1 MEHKRYFRDGFHLF
15 DHQVPSARALCQRRR
30 ALLVDGTGSGKTL
43 TCLYSFAYLQSRGVV
58 THMLVWTPLNAHT
71 KRIWEKDATKYSFL
85 KCLSFDD
92 YIAQR
97 SKGVSVETLLSRYDV
112 IYGKHG
118 HVKTAF
124 NWMQELYAATPRS
137 ITCIDEVHKLS
148 NPKTELVSTFKPLLN
163 KAYAFWGITA
173 TLLSKN
179 VLNVYNLV
187 NLVYPKYFRS
197 YKFFLQEFCKVEER
211 VIGKNVDGSLKK
223 VRLVTD
229 YKDPDKLKEY
239 LSSVMITGVPPVDA
253 KVHLLDYTMG
263 DRERVLYEKISKGL
277 LAEAASDE
285 TWLEYLLSG
294 RLLSPVAVPSVKS
307 LDRHSSRFIYLQSVV
322 DGSLDASGKFGVYGS
337 AKSEALLNL
346 CRDIAQRN
354 ESALIYC
361 DYYTSV
367 DVVLDV
373 LRKGNILDGRGHSI
387 MVMESSSRKQLSE
400 SALTENVCRSHSCF
414 CVITRAT
421 SESANYPFI
430 SNVIFYSVPVVPVAY
445 AQAAGRICRRN
456 SKFLGNLHIWILRS
470 ENIDT
475 YKLVLVGFKIYM
487 MKEAS
492 VDFQNFPEEYIK
504 SLTSAGQ
511 LALAKRHLLW
521 GAYRNKK

>member
-43 TCLYSFAYLQSRGVV
+43 TCLYSFAYLHSRGIV
-58 THMLVWTPLNAHT
+58 THMLVWTPLNAYT
-71 KRIWEKDATKYSFL
+71 KRIWEKDAEKYSYL

-92 YIAQR
+92 YVAQR
-97 SKGVSVETLLSRYDV
+97 SRGVSVESLLSRYDV

-118 HVKTAF
+118 HCKTSF
-124 NWMQELYAATPRS
+124 QWLQELYKAAPRS
-137 ITCIDEVHKLS
+137 VTCIDEVHKMS
-148 NPKTELVSTFKPLLN
+148 NPKTELVSTFKPLLAR
-163 KAYAFWGITA
+163 AYALWGITA

-179 VLNVYNLV
+179 VINVYNLV
-187 NLVYPKYFRS
+187 NLIYPKYFRS
-197 YKFFLQEFCKVEER
+197 YKFFLEEFCKVEER
-211 VIGKNVDGSLKK
+211 VIGKNIDGTLKK
-223 VRLVTD
+223 ARLVTD
-229 YKDPDKLKEY
+229 YKDPEKLKAY

-253 KVHLLDYTMG
+253 HIHMVDYVMG
-263 DRERVLYEKISKGL
+263 DRERALYEKISKGL
-277 LAEAASDE
+277 LAESQDDE
-285 TWLEYLLSG
+285 SWLDAVLSG
-294 RLLSPVAVPSVKS
+294 TLTGGSIVPSVKS

-322 DGSLDASGKFGVYGS
+322 DGSLDESGQFGTYGS
-337 AKSEALLNL
+337 AKCDALVAL
-346 CRDIAQRN
+346 CRDIAAKGQ
-354 ESALIYC
+354 SALIYC

-367 DVVLDV
+367 DMVLHA
-373 LRKGNILDGRGHSI
+373 LRQSGIKDNRGHSI

-400 SALTENVCRSHSCF
+400 SALSESVCAYHSCF

-456 SKFLGNLHIWILRS
+456 SKFLGDLHVWILRS
-470 ENIDT
+470 DNIDT

-487 MKEAS
+487 MKEAT
-492 VDFQNFPEEYIK
+492 VDFQNFPQEYVK
-504 SLTSAGQ
+504 SLTGAAQ
-511 LALAKRHLLW
+511 LTAAKRHLLW